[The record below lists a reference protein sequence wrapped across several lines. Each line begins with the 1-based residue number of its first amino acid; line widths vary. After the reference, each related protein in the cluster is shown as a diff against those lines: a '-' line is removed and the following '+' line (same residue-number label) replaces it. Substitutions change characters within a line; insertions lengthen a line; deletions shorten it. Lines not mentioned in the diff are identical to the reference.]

1 MCALYQSGGFLQI
14 LRKCRK
20 LWAQSSRHMIPAAMA
35 LPMQVAVVTRD
46 GVVQNFRSR
55 WRRCFII
62 IGAGTKIRHQL
73 QLDFI
78 AGNTVLFFSEPSDE
92 SLNQWSGCNT
102 LLYATHVAYHWR
114 CYPSLW
120 FVLGET
126 WLHYLSINRPKHSGR
141 VVPLQIVTD
150 VKAGTCGDV
159 GKQFCPAP
167 WLPSILQSKPSAVQE
182 Y

>member
-1 MCALYQSGGFLQI
+1 
-14 LRKCRK
+14 
-20 LWAQSSRHMIPAAMA
+20 MIPAAMA

-78 AGNTVLFFSEPSDE
+78 AGNTVVFFSEPSDE

-102 LLYATHVAYHWR
+102 LLYATHVAYH
-114 CYPSLW
+114 
-120 FVLGET
+120 
-126 WLHYLSINRPKHSGR
+126 
-141 VVPLQIVTD
+141 
-150 VKAGTCGDV
+150 
-159 GKQFCPAP
+159 
-167 WLPSILQSKPSAVQE
+167 
-182 Y
+182 